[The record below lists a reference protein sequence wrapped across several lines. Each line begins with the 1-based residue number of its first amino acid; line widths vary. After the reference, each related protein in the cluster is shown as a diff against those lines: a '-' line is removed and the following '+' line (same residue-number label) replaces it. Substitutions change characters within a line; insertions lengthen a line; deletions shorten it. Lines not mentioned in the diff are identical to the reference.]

1 MEDTKEREEDAF
13 EEKMDDKEEQ
23 KWSGM
28 IPISISM
35 RPEEV
40 CSIDHPEPYFVLV
53 PRFARLTAFHGWFEN
68 GDIGRYFQQFRLMSD
83 SSSSSSQASA
93 SASVL
98 MNTAENTKSGGG
110 GGGGDDDDD
119 ASNENG
125 ESDDTAVNAT
135 EKKSRKK
142 SSSLHDAWFETKP
155 LDVDVYDSRRG
166 LMRKKKLSIPIRW
179 NVPFGVVADILRAL
193 TTTTTSPRLLLPLEL
208 VARYSQRDELGLSF
222 RHAVGED
229 AQKACKSHFFN
240 ALKEA
245 SFIQTGSSQVV
256 MSLGVQARDDLW
268 ESTMTKGTMGVGDE
282 SVHGNERSGYEK
294 AKEALTKI
302 HKEARKREKKMNAGG
317 GGAVPIRAYEVDV
330 MRQGAGDDDDDG
342 DYIDDGQ
349 GFWERCVR
357 FSSAPVARNLSIAE
371 CLDDVMFPDDDTNS
385 REERG
390 RRVKIEGIEIDEAK
404 PVGVLW
410 NALSAPDG
418 FMHIVVIKNRSITK

>member
-1 MEDTKEREEDAF
+1 MEDTEREEDDD
-13 EEKMDDKEEQ
+13 EEKDDKEEQ

-83 SSSSSSQASA
+83 SSSSSQASA

-110 GGGGDDDDD
+110 GGDDD

-193 TTTTTSPRLLLPLEL
+193 TTTTTSPCLLLPLEL

-330 MRQGAGDDDDDG
+330 MRQGAGDDDDGVD
-342 DYIDDGQ
+342 IDDGQ

-390 RRVKIEGIEIDEAK
+390 RRVKIEGIEIDESK

-418 FMHIVVIKNRSITK
+418 FMHIVVIKNRNVTK

>member
-1 MEDTKEREEDAF
+1 MEDTGEEDD

-83 SSSSSSQASA
+83 SSSSSQESA

-98 MNTAENTKSGGG
+98 MVTAENTKSGGG
-110 GGGGDDDDD
+110 GGGDDDD

-330 MRQGAGDDDDDG
+330 MRQGAGDDDDGVD
-342 DYIDDGQ
+342 IDDGQ

>member
-1 MEDTKEREEDAF
+1 MEDTKEREEFYDD

-110 GGGGDDDDD
+110 GGGGDDAD

-330 MRQGAGDDDDDG
+330 MRQGAGDDDDG

-390 RRVKIEGIEIDEAK
+390 RRVKIEGLEIDEAK

>member
-1 MEDTKEREEDAF
+1 MDDTGEEDE
-13 EEKMDDKEEQ
+13 EEKDDKEEQ

-40 CSIDHPEPYFVLV
+40 CSIDSPEPYFVLV
-53 PRFARLTAFHGWFEN
+53 PRFARLTAFHRWFEN

-83 SSSSSSQASA
+83 SSSSQAA
-93 SASVL
+93 ASVL

-110 GGGGDDDDD
+110 GGGDD

-193 TTTTTSPRLLLPLEL
+193 TTTTTTTTTSPRLLLPLEL

-302 HKEARKREKKMNAGG
+302 HKEARKREKKINAGG
-317 GGAVPIRAYEVDV
+317 GRAVPIRAYEVDV
-330 MRQGAGDDDDDG
+330 MRQGGGDDDDG
-342 DYIDDGQ
+342 DDIDDGQ

-390 RRVKIEGIEIDEAK
+390 RRVKIEGIEIDESK

-418 FMHIVVIKNRSITK
+418 FMHIVVIKNRNITK

>member
-1 MEDTKEREEDAF
+1 MEDTGEEDD

-110 GGGGDDDDD
+110 GGGGDDD

-282 SVHGNERSGYEK
+282 SVHGTRD
-294 AKEALTKI
+294 LDT
-302 HKEARKREKKMNAGG
+302 RKRRK
-317 GGAVPIRAYEVDV
+317 R
-330 MRQGAGDDDDDG
+330 
-342 DYIDDGQ
+342 
-349 GFWERCVR
+349 
-357 FSSAPVARNLSIAE
+357 
-371 CLDDVMFPDDDTNS
+371 
-385 REERG
+385 
-390 RRVKIEGIEIDEAK
+390 
-404 PVGVLW
+404 
-410 NALSAPDG
+410 
-418 FMHIVVIKNRSITK
+418 

>member
-1 MEDTKEREEDAF
+1 MEDTGEEDD

-83 SSSSSSQASA
+83 SSSSTQAA

-98 MNTAENTKSGGG
+98 MNTAENTKNGGG
-110 GGGGDDDDD
+110 GGDDD

-193 TTTTTSPRLLLPLEL
+193 TTTTTTSPRLLLPLEL

-330 MRQGAGDDDDDG
+330 MRQGAGDDDDG
-342 DYIDDGQ
+342 DDIDDSQ

-390 RRVKIEGIEIDEAK
+390 RRVKIEGIEIDESK

-418 FMHIVVIKNRSITK
+418 FMHIVVIKNRNITK

>member
-1 MEDTKEREEDAF
+1 MEDTGEEDD

-110 GGGGDDDDD
+110 GGGGDDD

-317 GGAVPIRAYEVDV
+317 GGAVPIRAYKVDV
-330 MRQGAGDDDDDG
+330 MRQGAGDDDDGVD
-342 DYIDDGQ
+342 IDDGQ

-390 RRVKIEGIEIDEAK
+390 RRVKIEGIEIDESK

>member
-1 MEDTKEREEDAF
+1 
-13 EEKMDDKEEQ
+13 
-23 KWSGM
+23 
-28 IPISISM
+28 M

-110 GGGGDDDDD
+110 GGGGDDDD

-330 MRQGAGDDDDDG
+330 MRQGAGDDDDG
-342 DYIDDGQ
+342 DDIDDGQ

>member
-110 GGGGDDDDD
+110 GGGGDDDD

-330 MRQGAGDDDDDG
+330 MRQGAGDDDDG
-342 DYIDDGQ
+342 DDIDDGQ

-418 FMHIVVIKNRSITK
+418 FMHIVVIKNRNITK

>member
-1 MEDTKEREEDAF
+1 MDDTGEEDE
-13 EEKMDDKEEQ
+13 EEKDDKEEQ

-40 CSIDHPEPYFVLV
+40 CSIDSPEPYFVLV
-53 PRFARLTAFHGWFEN
+53 PRFARLTAFHRWFEN

-83 SSSSSSQASA
+83 SSSSSQASA

-110 GGGGDDDDD
+110 GGGDD
-119 ASNENG
+119 ASNDNG

-135 EKKSRKK
+135 EKKGRKK

-193 TTTTTSPRLLLPLEL
+193 TTTTTTSPRLLLPLEL

-268 ESTMTKGTMGVGDE
+268 ESTMTKGTMSVGDE

-302 HKEARKREKKMNAGG
+302 HKEARKREKKINAGG
-317 GGAVPIRAYEVDV
+317 GRAVPIRAYEVDV
-330 MRQGAGDDDDDG
+330 MRQGGGDDDDG
-342 DYIDDGQ
+342 DDIDDGQ

-371 CLDDVMFPDDDTNS
+371 CLDDVMFPDDYTNS
-385 REERG
+385 REERV
-390 RRVKIEGIEIDEAK
+390 RRIKIEGIEIDESK

-418 FMHIVVIKNRSITK
+418 FMHIVVIKNRNVTK

>member
-1 MEDTKEREEDAF
+1 MDDTGEEDE
-13 EEKMDDKEEQ
+13 EEKDDKEEQ

-40 CSIDHPEPYFVLV
+40 CSIDSPEPYFVLV
-53 PRFARLTAFHGWFEN
+53 PRFARLTAFHRWFEN

-83 SSSSSSQASA
+83 SSSSQAA
-93 SASVL
+93 ASVL

-110 GGGGDDDDD
+110 GGGDD

-193 TTTTTSPRLLLPLEL
+193 TTTTTTTTSPRLLLPLEL

-302 HKEARKREKKMNAGG
+302 HKEARKREKKINAGG
-317 GGAVPIRAYEVDV
+317 GRAVPIRAYEVDV
-330 MRQGAGDDDDDG
+330 MRQGGGDDDDG
-342 DYIDDGQ
+342 DDIDDGQ

-390 RRVKIEGIEIDEAK
+390 RRVKIEGIEIDESK

-418 FMHIVVIKNRSITK
+418 FMHIVVIKNRNITK

>member
-1 MEDTKEREEDAF
+1 MEDTGEEDD

-110 GGGGDDDDD
+110 GGGGDD

-193 TTTTTSPRLLLPLEL
+193 TTTTTTSPRLLLPLEL

-222 RHAVGED
+222 RHAVGDD

-330 MRQGAGDDDDDG
+330 MRQGAGDDDDGVD
-342 DYIDDGQ
+342 IDDGQ

>member
-1 MEDTKEREEDAF
+1 
-13 EEKMDDKEEQ
+13 
-23 KWSGM
+23 
-28 IPISISM
+28 
-35 RPEEV
+35 
-40 CSIDHPEPYFVLV
+40 
-53 PRFARLTAFHGWFEN
+53 
-68 GDIGRYFQQFRLMSD
+68 
-83 SSSSSSQASA
+83 
-93 SASVL
+93 
-98 MNTAENTKSGGG
+98 
-110 GGGGDDDDD
+110 
-119 ASNENG
+119 
-125 ESDDTAVNAT
+125 
-135 EKKSRKK
+135 
-142 SSSLHDAWFETKP
+142 
-155 LDVDVYDSRRG
+155 
-166 LMRKKKLSIPIRW
+166 MRKKKLSIPIRW

-193 TTTTTSPRLLLPLEL
+193 TTTTTTSPRLLPPLEL

-330 MRQGAGDDDDDG
+330 MRQGAGDDDDG
-342 DYIDDGQ
+342 DDIDDGQ

>member
-1 MEDTKEREEDAF
+1 MDDTGEEDE
-13 EEKMDDKEEQ
+13 EEKDDKEEQ

-40 CSIDHPEPYFVLV
+40 CSIDSPEPYFVLV
-53 PRFARLTAFHGWFEN
+53 PRFARLTAFHRWFEN

-83 SSSSSSQASA
+83 SSSSQAA
-93 SASVL
+93 ASVL

-110 GGGGDDDDD
+110 GGDDDV
-119 ASNENG
+119 SNENG
-125 ESDDTAVNAT
+125 ESDDIAAAAT
-135 EKKSRKK
+135 GKKSRKK

-193 TTTTTSPRLLLPLEL
+193 TTTTTTTTSPRLLLPLEL

-302 HKEARKREKKMNAGG
+302 HKEARKREKKINAGG
-317 GGAVPIRAYEVDV
+317 GRAVPIRAYEVDV
-330 MRQGAGDDDDDG
+330 MRQGGGDDDDG
-342 DYIDDGQ
+342 DDIDDGQ

-390 RRVKIEGIEIDEAK
+390 RRVKIEGIEIDESK

-418 FMHIVVIKNRSITK
+418 FMHIVVIKNRNITK

>member
-1 MEDTKEREEDAF
+1 MEDTEREEDDD
-13 EEKMDDKEEQ
+13 EEKDDKEEQ

-110 GGGGDDDDD
+110 GGGGDDD

-193 TTTTTSPRLLLPLEL
+193 TTTTTTSPRLLPPLEL

-222 RHAVGED
+222 RHAVGDD

-330 MRQGAGDDDDDG
+330 MRQGAGDDDDGVD
-342 DYIDDGQ
+342 IDDGQ

>member
-1 MEDTKEREEDAF
+1 
-13 EEKMDDKEEQ
+13 
-23 KWSGM
+23 
-28 IPISISM
+28 
-35 RPEEV
+35 
-40 CSIDHPEPYFVLV
+40 
-53 PRFARLTAFHGWFEN
+53 
-68 GDIGRYFQQFRLMSD
+68 
-83 SSSSSSQASA
+83 
-93 SASVL
+93 

-110 GGGGDDDDD
+110 GGGDDDD

-135 EKKSRKK
+135 EKKSREK

-282 SVHGNERSGYEK
+282 SVHDNERSGYEK

-330 MRQGAGDDDDDG
+330 MRQGAGDDDDG
-342 DYIDDGQ
+342 DDIDDGQ

>member
-1 MEDTKEREEDAF
+1 MEDTEREEDDD
-13 EEKMDDKEEQ
+13 EQKKDDKEEQ

-110 GGGGDDDDD
+110 GGGGDDD

-193 TTTTTSPRLLLPLEL
+193 TTTTTSPCLLLPLEL

-330 MRQGAGDDDDDG
+330 MRQGAGDDDDG
-342 DYIDDGQ
+342 DDIDDGQ

-390 RRVKIEGIEIDEAK
+390 RRVKIEGIEIDESK

-418 FMHIVVIKNRSITK
+418 FMHIVVIKNRNITK

>member
-1 MEDTKEREEDAF
+1 
-13 EEKMDDKEEQ
+13 
-23 KWSGM
+23 
-28 IPISISM
+28 
-35 RPEEV
+35 
-40 CSIDHPEPYFVLV
+40 
-53 PRFARLTAFHGWFEN
+53 
-68 GDIGRYFQQFRLMSD
+68 
-83 SSSSSSQASA
+83 
-93 SASVL
+93 

-110 GGGGDDDDD
+110 GGGGDDDD

-330 MRQGAGDDDDDG
+330 MRQGAGDDDDG

>member
-1 MEDTKEREEDAF
+1 MEDTGEEDD

-110 GGGGDDDDD
+110 GGGGDDD

-193 TTTTTSPRLLLPLEL
+193 TTTTTTSPRLLLPLEL

-330 MRQGAGDDDDDG
+330 MRQGAGDDDDGVD
-342 DYIDDGQ
+342 IDDGQ

>member
-1 MEDTKEREEDAF
+1 MEDTEREEDDD
-13 EEKMDDKEEQ
+13 EEKDDKEEQ

-110 GGGGDDDDD
+110 GGGGDDD

-125 ESDDTAVNAT
+125 ERDDTAVNAT

-193 TTTTTSPRLLLPLEL
+193 TTTTTTSPRLLLPLEL

-222 RHAVGED
+222 RHAVGDD

-330 MRQGAGDDDDDG
+330 MRQGAGDDDDGVD
-342 DYIDDGQ
+342 IDDGQ

-418 FMHIVVIKNRSITK
+418 FMHIVVIKNRNITK

>member
-1 MEDTKEREEDAF
+1 MEDTEREEDE
-13 EEKMDDKEEQ
+13 EEKDDKEEQ

-40 CSIDHPEPYFVLV
+40 CSIDSPEPYFVLV
-53 PRFARLTAFHGWFEN
+53 PRFARLTAFHRWFEN

-83 SSSSSSQASA
+83 SSSSQAA
-93 SASVL
+93 ASVL

-110 GGGGDDDDD
+110 GGDDDV
-119 ASNENG
+119 SNENG
-125 ESDDTAVNAT
+125 ESDDIAAAAT

-193 TTTTTSPRLLLPLEL
+193 TTTTTTTSPRLLLPLEL

-302 HKEARKREKKMNAGG
+302 HKEARKREKKINAGG
-317 GGAVPIRAYEVDV
+317 GRAVPIRAYEVDV
-330 MRQGAGDDDDDG
+330 MRQGGGDDDDG
-342 DYIDDGQ
+342 DDIDDGQ

-357 FSSAPVARNLSIAE
+357 FSSAPVALNLSIAE

-385 REERG
+385 REERV
-390 RRVKIEGIEIDEAK
+390 RRIKIEGIEIDESK

-418 FMHIVVIKNRSITK
+418 FMHIVVIKNRNVTK

>member
-1 MEDTKEREEDAF
+1 MDDTGEEDE
-13 EEKMDDKEEQ
+13 EEKDDKEEQ

-40 CSIDHPEPYFVLV
+40 CSIDSPEPYFVLV
-53 PRFARLTAFHGWFEN
+53 PRFARLTAFHRWFEN

-83 SSSSSSQASA
+83 SSSSSQASA

-110 GGGGDDDDD
+110 GGGDD

-193 TTTTTSPRLLLPLEL
+193 TTTTTTTSPRLLLPLEL

-302 HKEARKREKKMNAGG
+302 HKEARKREKKINAGG
-317 GGAVPIRAYEVDV
+317 GRAVPIRAYEVDV
-330 MRQGAGDDDDDG
+330 MRQGGGDDDDG
-342 DYIDDGQ
+342 DDIDDGQ

-371 CLDDVMFPDDDTNS
+371 CLDDVMFPDDYTNS
-385 REERG
+385 REERV
-390 RRVKIEGIEIDEAK
+390 RRIKIEGIEIDESK

-418 FMHIVVIKNRSITK
+418 FMHIVVIKNRNVTK

>member
-1 MEDTKEREEDAF
+1 MEDTGEEDE
-13 EEKMDDKEEQ
+13 EEKDDKEEQ

-40 CSIDHPEPYFVLV
+40 CSIDLPEPYFVLV
-53 PRFARLTAFHGWFEN
+53 PRFARLTAFHRWFEN

-83 SSSSSSQASA
+83 SSSSQAA
-93 SASVL
+93 ASVL

-110 GGGGDDDDD
+110 GDDDN
-119 ASNENG
+119 ASNDIG
-125 ESDDTAVNAT
+125 ESDDTAVDAT

-193 TTTTTSPRLLLPLEL
+193 TTTTTTSPCLLLPLEL

-245 SFIQTGSSQVV
+245 NFIQTGSSQVV

-302 HKEARKREKKMNAGG
+302 HKEARKREKKINAGG
-317 GGAVPIRAYEVDV
+317 GRAVPIRAYEVDV
-330 MRQGAGDDDDDG
+330 MRQGAGDDDDG
-342 DYIDDGQ
+342 DDIDDGQ

-390 RRVKIEGIEIDEAK
+390 RRVKIEGIEIDESK

-418 FMHIVVIKNRSITK
+418 FMHIVVIKNRNITK